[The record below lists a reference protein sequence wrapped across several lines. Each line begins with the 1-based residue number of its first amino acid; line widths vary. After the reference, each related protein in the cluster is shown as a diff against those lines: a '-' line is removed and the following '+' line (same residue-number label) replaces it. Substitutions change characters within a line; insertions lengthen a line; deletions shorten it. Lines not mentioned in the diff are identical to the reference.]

1 MSELTDFTIE
11 PAGRI
16 KRLPP
21 YLFARI
27 NAMKHAMRQAGDDVI
42 DLAMGNPIDRPKQ
55 EVIDKLCEAV
65 QDTRNHRY
73 SVSVGVYNLRREVAR
88 LYERRW
94 GVELDPAS
102 EVIACLGSKEG
113 FSHMCL
119 AMMGPGDTAIVG
131 DPAFPIHI
139 YAVALAGGNVITVP
153 LGNDDKFLRR
163 IEDTLEHLYPKPKLM
178 ILNYPHNP
186 AAITVEQ
193 GFFDEVVRIAS
204 KHQVAVIHDFAYGLT
219 CFDDYKAPSFLASPG
234 AKNVGVEFMTM
245 SKGYNMAGWRMGFCV
260 GNKQMIKALA
270 TIKGYYDY
278 GIFQPVQIAS
288 IIALRQGDDKI
299 IEQAKIYE
307 TRRDVIVAGLRKL
320 GWDVESPRGTMFV
333 WAKVPDDQLAGQSTI
348 EFSLQLLE
356 GAKVAVSP
364 GRAFGENGEKYVRVA
379 LVENE
384 QRLRQA
390 VRQIE
395 VFLGK
400 RPGKRT
406 RPTREV
412 GQ

>member
-1 MSELTDFTIE
+1 MSEFAEFTIE

-163 IEDTLEHLYPKPKLM
+163 IEDTLEHLYPKPKLL

-186 AAITVEQ
+186 SAITVEQ
-193 GFFDEVVRIAS
+193 SFFDEVVRIAS

-234 AKNVGVEFMTM
+234 AKNVGVEFITM
-245 SKGYNMAGWRMGFCV
+245 SKGYNMAGWRMGFCL
-260 GNKQMIKALA
+260 GNKQMIKALS

-307 TRRDVIVAGLRKL
+307 ARRDVIVAGLRRL
-320 GWDVESPRGTMFV
+320 GWEVESPRGTMFV
-333 WAKVPDDQLAGQSTI
+333 WAKVPDDQLAGQGTI

-406 RPTREV
+406 RPTRETA
-412 GQ
+412 Q